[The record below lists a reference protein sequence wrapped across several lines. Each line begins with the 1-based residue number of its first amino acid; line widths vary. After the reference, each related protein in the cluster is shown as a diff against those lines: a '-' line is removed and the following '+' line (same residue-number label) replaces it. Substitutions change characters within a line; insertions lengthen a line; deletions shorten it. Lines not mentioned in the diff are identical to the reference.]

1 MESTQ
6 DRLGHNLV
14 TNRNA
19 VSAQS
24 GLLLAGPQ
32 VGDAWSETRMWPAPI
47 VVCDPLLEKA
57 PQVPLV
63 ERDQKIEAF
72 RRTVPI
78 NRSQNAFA
86 WGAWKGAFNIFR
98 SIAFKAESSS
108 DE

>member
-14 TNRNA
+14 INRNA
-19 VSAQS
+19 VSAES
-24 GLLLAGPQ
+24 GLLLAGPY
-32 VGDAWSETRMWPAPI
+32 VGDAWSETRMWPASV

-63 ERDQKIEAF
+63 
-72 RRTVPI
+72 
-78 NRSQNAFA
+78 A
-86 WGAWKGAFNIFR
+86 WGAWKGVFNTFR

-108 DE
+108 HE